1 MSFFDGSQ
9 KEIGRGA
16 QAVVFSYKGFAYKVY
31 NNEYPKEWV
40 RSELLIQGEI
50 NKTSLPVVKYYET
63 DEPNIIKMDLI
74 NGMTL
79 GDRIRKEKYK
89 NSVEDIISLQKEVHR
104 FTEINLPAFKTCAT
118 NDILGLQLEPEKK
131 NRALKFL
138 EDIPDKENLLHLD
151 FHFLNIMYA
160 DAQYY
165 IIDWINA
172 RIGNPIYDYARTY
185 VISNEFA
192 YRLSKKYLS
201 LIVKD
206 RCIDTSDLKKAIYVM
221 ALLRIRE
228 NSNYKTLELIK
239 SMENDYITS
248 N

>member
-1 MSFFDGSQ
+1 MSVFDGSQ

-31 NNEYPKEWV
+31 NSEYPKEWI
-40 RSELLIQGEI
+40 RGELLIQGEI
-50 NKTSLPVVKYYET
+50 NKTSLPVAKYYET

-74 NGMTL
+74 HGITLNDRMQKKKYENG
-79 GDRIRKEKYK
+79 
-89 NSVEDIISLQKEVHR
+89 VEDIISLQKEVHR
-104 FTEINLPAFKTCAT
+104 FTEINLPAFKTCAA
-118 NDILGLQLEPEKK
+118 NDILELQLEQEKK

-138 EDIPDKENLLHLD
+138 EDIPEKKNLLHLD

-165 IIDWINA
+165 IIDWVNA
-172 RIGNPIYDYARTY
+172 RIGHPIYDYARTY
-185 VISNEFA
+185 VIMNEVA
-192 YRLSKKYLS
+192 YHLSQKYLS
-201 LIVKD
+201 LIVED

-228 NSNYKTLELIK
+228 NFNDKTLELIK
-239 SMENDYITS
+239 SMENELLC
-248 N
+248 